1 MYFLYLAFSENENRH
16 ENCENEADRAK
27 VARALTYYF
36 PGDMSYNDVSQSIS
50 LLKLKKG
57 RKCDESSDDKSPSE
71 IDRQQKVNDEQTD
84 DPLSLPSTTE
94 VQAPATVDQVE
105 QRPQGRRRPRKQ
117 KLLDRGDDEMVFV
130 PKWKVEAEEQ
140 SAYMKRNRSRSRKK
154 SRIVKRNM
162 HLNKLR
168 MKRRMK
174 AKRKVNAKA
183 IGESRESR
191 ALSKCFKLEILYNLN
206 LSVYHLVVVFVIYL
220 IFNLFNIL

>member
-1 MYFLYLAFSENENRH
+1 MYFLYLAFTENENRDNCAS
-16 ENCENEADRAK
+16 ENQADHAK

-50 LLKLKKG
+50 LLKLKKD
-57 RKCDESSDDKSPSE
+57 RKCDEGSDKSPPE
-71 IDRQQKVNDEQTD
+71 IDHQQEVNEQTD
-84 DPLSLPSTTE
+84 DPLSSTTE
-94 VQAPATVDQVE
+94 VQAPTTVDQVE

-140 SAYMKRNRSRSRKK
+140 SAYMKRNRPRSRKK

-162 HLNKLR
+162 RLNKLR

-191 ALSKCFKLEILYNLN
+191 VLSKCFDWKSYINLN
-206 LSVYHLVVVFVIYL
+206 LSVYHLVVIC
-220 IFNLFNIL
+220 NLSF